1 MSDRTTTTIATVVL
15 VACLAGAAA
24 VAGAVQK
31 QREELELVVKMEGIR
46 GMPPHVAIVT
56 AALGTFRGLAVDV
69 LWARADHLQT
79 EGDFYEAQT
88 LAQWITMLQPRF
100 QKVWGFQAW
109 NLSWNIAA
117 ATQVPAERWG
127 WVSRGIDLLRSRGI
141 PLNPKASS
149 LYFDLAWI
157 FQGKIARIGDKD
169 HWYYKAR
176 LAAEMQEVV
185 GNIVA
190 GRTTP
195 EALARF
201 RRIVDAPRTLDEL
214 TAATPAVQR
223 ALDAVRT
230 AGLEPDEGLLRM
242 LGRVMMRFTSLDA
255 KVLGDVAL
263 PPGTNRE
270 LVEVLRQ
277 DPELASLVLEQLVP
291 HLQRRVLEDHYRME
305 PAKMLEVMKTY
316 GPLDWRHPQSH
327 GIYWSEQG
335 VAVSR
340 SLAQREDTNELMLVR
355 GRLMMLL
362 DLMRTGRVEYDP
374 VTNRVDLLA
383 DPRFA
388 RSFEQAIQEAFA
400 LIASDEGV
408 TAGEFGT
415 AEESDL
421 FATYE
426 RFLDLATTLSYLYG
440 DQPEA
445 ERYFTLLKDLAER
458 QGFGDEPAF
467 SDTVENFVAIRF
479 AGMANVNPT
488 DLRQLLDALLRRGLL
503 EGLAKGDTRIF
514 GRFLRIARTA
524 YDRRYAAAQ
533 RGEAFVL
540 DETKLLPFP
549 KLVDNSFDACM
560 RQASVPLL
568 TRARI
573 WAWAPE
579 HIRQSAAASL
589 VESLRAEATAAGLDA
604 DISFPAPARPEPA
617 AKQPTDAADTPSA
630 SEADDGGA

>member
-1 MSDRTTTTIATVVL
+1 
-15 VACLAGAAA
+15 
-24 VAGAVQK
+24 
-31 QREELELVVKMEGIR
+31 
-46 GMPPHVAIVT
+46 
-56 AALGTFRGLAVDV
+56 
-69 LWARADHLQT
+69 
-79 EGDFYEAQT
+79 
-88 LAQWITMLQPRF
+88 
-100 QKVWGFQAW
+100 
-109 NLSWNIAA
+109 
-117 ATQVPAERWG
+117 
-127 WVSRGIDLLRSRGI
+127 
-141 PLNPKASS
+141 
-149 LYFDLAWI
+149 
-157 FQGKIARIGDKD
+157 
-169 HWYYKAR
+169 
-176 LAAEMQEVV
+176 
-185 GNIVA
+185 
-190 GRTTP
+190 
-195 EALARF
+195 
-201 RRIVDAPRTLDEL
+201 
-214 TAATPAVQR
+214 
-223 ALDAVRT
+223 
-230 AGLEPDEGLLRM
+230 
-242 LGRVMMRFTSLDA
+242 MMRFTSLDA

-270 LVEVLRQ
+270 FVEALRQ

-291 HLQRRVLEDHYRME
+291 HLQRRVLEDRYRME
-305 PAKMLEVMKTY
+305 PAKMLEVMETY

-340 SLAQREDTNELMLVR
+340 SLAKREDTNELMLVR

-388 RSFEQAIQEAFA
+388 RSFERAIQEAFA
-400 LIASDEGV
+400 LIASTEGV

-421 FATYE
+421 FGTYE

-479 AGMANVNPT
+479 AGMANVNPA
-488 DLRQLLDALLRRGLL
+488 DLRQLLDAMIRRGLL
-503 EGLAKGDTRIF
+503 EGLAKGDTRVF

-573 WAWAPE
+573 WSWAPE

-604 DISFPAPARPEPA
+604 DVSFPAAARPEPA
-617 AKQPTDAADTPSA
+617 AKQPADAADAPSA